1 MSARFSNLQLF
12 LVCVL
17 IWGSTWLVITFQ
29 LGSVAPE
36 LSVAYRFL
44 LAGAAL
50 IAFCRWRGH
59 ALAFSVRQ
67 HLDLIA
73 FGAAMF
79 CLSYIFVYHAELYII
94 SGMVAVAYSAS
105 PMINMWASRL
115 FFGTPVTA
123 RVSVAA
129 SLGIVGIVC
138 VFWGEFSKLSAS
150 RNLELGVFF
159 TVASVL
165 ASSAGSM
172 VAMRTQRRGYATWPS
187 MAWGM
192 LYGGAL
198 ALMYALVAG
207 QPLRF
212 EWTVPYVSS
221 LLYLAILGSI
231 VTFACYLTL
240 LKRMGAA
247 QSSYVGVMVPVV
259 ALLVSV
265 FFEGFQWTWLT
276 SVGVLLSLGG
286 NVLMLRGGQSSPSA
300 NKASETSTA
309 H

>member
-12 LVCVL
+12 FVCVL

-44 LAGAAL
+44 LAGVVL
-50 IAFCRWRGH
+50 LMFCRWRGH
-59 ALAFSVRQ
+59 SLQFNARQ
-67 HLDLIA
+67 HFDLLV

-79 CLSYIFVYHAELYII
+79 CLSYIFVYHAELHII

-105 PMINMWASRL
+105 PMINMWASRI

-123 RVSVAA
+123 RVTLAA

-138 VFWGEFSKLSAS
+138 VFWSEFAKLSTS
-150 RNLELGVFF
+150 RSLELGILF

-198 ALMYALVAG
+198 ALIYAIVVG
-207 QPLRF
+207 KPLRF
-212 EWTVPYVSS
+212 EWTVSYLSS
-221 LLYLAILGSI
+221 LIYLAIFGSI

-240 LKRMGAA
+240 LKRIGAA
-247 QSSYVGVMVPVV
+247 RSSYVGVMVPVV
-259 ALLVSV
+259 ALMVSV
-265 FFEGFQWTWLT
+265 FFEGFQWTWMT
-276 SVGVLLSLGG
+276 SVGVLLSIGG
-286 NVLMLRGGQSSPSA
+286 NVLMLQGSQSTGV
-300 NKASETSTA
+300 TSVPQPDTSR
-309 H
+309 

>member
-50 IAFCRWRGH
+50 VTFCRWRGH
-59 ALAFSVRQ
+59 GLDFSARQ
-67 HLDLIA
+67 HIDLIA

-115 FFGTPVTA
+115 FFGTPVTT
-123 RVSVAA
+123 RVSIAA

-138 VFWGEFSKLSAS
+138 VFWSEFAKLSVS
-150 RNLELGVFF
+150 RNLELGVLF

-198 ALMYALVAG
+198 ALLYALVAG
-207 QPLRF
+207 KPLRF
-212 EWTVPYVSS
+212 EWTLPYVSS
-221 LLYLAILGSI
+221 LLYLAIFGSI

-247 QSSYVGVMVPVV
+247 RSSYVGVMVPVV

-265 FFEGFQWTWLT
+265 FFEGLEWTWLT

-286 NVLMLRGGQSSPSA
+286 NVLMLRGGEPSA
-300 NKASETSTA
+300 NVSSTSKTTA
-309 H
+309 AH